1 MRAISFFIAI
11 FAAIKMKNKM
21 PDIKNIRILLHMFC
35 ILPFITYMQAAN
47 TNELHVYQIDIRQ
60 DINSTTW
67 IYTQR
72 GFELAQKSD
81 ADCVLINMNTYGGE
95 VKYAD
100 SIRTKILN
108 AGLPVYVFI
117 DNNAA
122 SAGALISIACDK
134 IYMRPGATIGATTV
148 VNQTGEAMPDKYQSY
163 MRATMRA
170 TAEAQGKDTIVNGKD
185 TTYRWRRDPLIAEAM
200 VDSRTVVPGLIDS
213 TRTLT
218 FTAEEAAKYGYCD
231 GIVENTDELIQHCLG
246 HSEYTLQQYK
256 PTGYDKIKG
265 FLNSSILQSLLIMLI
280 IGAIYFEL
288 QTPGVGFPLAVAVL
302 AALLYFA
309 PLYMDGLAAYWE
321 ILLFFIGLLLIGIEI
336 FVIPGFGITG
346 ITGIILVILGLTLSL
361 IDNVAFDFRQVETG
375 GIGKALLTVMSGL
388 VLGVV
393 LIVYLCSKI
402 GSHGLFRRIALETSM
417 DKQDGYMSV
426 PEADK
431 NIVGQKGQAVTILR
445 PAGKIKIGSTY
456 YDAMSEGAFIEA
468 GTPVVVT
475 RYEMGQMYVK
485 PC

>member
-1 MRAISFFIAI
+1 MLRTRKAKVLLS
-11 FAAIKMKNKM
+11 
-21 PDIKNIRILLHMFC
+21 ILLFLLC
-35 ILPFITYMQAAN
+35 LPSVQAAGKGK
-47 TNELHVYQIDIRQ
+47 LHVYQIDIVQ

-72 GFELAQKSD
+72 GFEQASEAG
-81 ADCVLINMNTYGGE
+81 ADCMLIRMNTYGGE

-108 AGLPVYVFI
+108 AELPVYVFI
-117 DNNAA
+117 DNNAV

-148 VNQTGEAMPDKYQSY
+148 VDQSGEAMPDKYQSY
-163 MRATMRA
+163 MRAVMRA
-170 TAEAQGKDTIVNGKD
+170 TAEAQGKDTIVNGND

-218 FTAEEAAKYGYCD
+218 FTAEEAVKYNYCD
-231 GIVENTDELIQHCLG
+231 GIVESTDELIRDCLN
-246 HSEYTLQQYK
+246 HSEYTLQQYE

-265 FLNSSILQSLLIMLI
+265 FLTSSVLQSLLIMLI
-280 IGAIYFEL
+280 IGGIYFEL
-288 QTPGVGFPLAVAVL
+288 QTPGVGFPLAIAVL

-309 PLYMDGLAAYWE
+309 PLYIDGLAAYWE

-336 FVIPGFGITG
+336 FAIPGFGLTG
-346 ITGIILVILGLTLSL
+346 ISGIVLVILGLTLSL
-361 IDNVAFDFRQVETG
+361 VDNVAFNFHRVETG
-375 GIGKALLTVMSGL
+375 GVSKALLTVMSGL
-388 VLGVV
+388 VLGGV

-402 GSHGLFRRIALETSM
+402 GSQGVFRRIALETAM
-417 DKQDGYMSV
+417 DKQDGYVSV
-426 PEADK
+426 PAEDK
-431 NIVGQKGQAVTILR
+431 QFVGQQGQTVTVLR
-445 PAGKIKIGSTY
+445 PAGKIKIGNTY
-456 YDAMSEGAFIEA
+456 YDALSDGPFIEA

>member
-1 MRAISFFIAI
+1 MPG
-11 FAAIKMKNKM
+11 IKT
-21 PDIKNIRILLHMFC
+21 IKNLSYIFC
-35 ILPFITYMQAAN
+35 ILLAMPPLQASG
-47 TNELHVYQIDIRQ
+47 TDKPHVCQIDIMQ

-72 GFELAQKSD
+72 GFELAQESD
-81 ADCVLINMNTYGGE
+81 ANCILIHMNTYGGE

-100 SIRTKILN
+100 SIRTRILN
-108 AGLPVYVFI
+108 ADLPVYIFI

-122 SAGALISIACDK
+122 SAGALISVACDK

-218 FTAEEAAKYGYCD
+218 FTAEEAVKYGYCD
-231 GIVENTDELIQHCLG
+231 GIVENTDELIRHGLG
-246 HSEYTLQQYK
+246 YSEYTLQPYK

-265 FLNSSILQSLLIMLI
+265 FLTSSVLQSLLIMLI

-336 FVIPGFGITG
+336 FVIPGFGVTG
-346 ITGIILVILGLTLSL
+346 ISGIILVILGLTLSL
-361 IDNVAFDFRQVETG
+361 LDNVVFDFRQVETG

-417 DKQDGYMSV
+417 DKKDGYTSV
-426 PEADK
+426 PEADN
-431 NIVGQKGQAVTILR
+431 NIVGQKGLAVTVLR
-445 PAGKIKIGSTY
+445 PAGKIKIGNTY

-468 GTPVVVT
+468 GTQVVVT
-475 RYEMGQMYVK
+475 RHEMGQMYVK